1 MNYSKGPEIKI
12 FCKRV
17 CTCTQSTQRTQ
28 CTQCTF
34 VYKHI
39 LVFWHED
46 LHRGL
51 AHVCCKELPPGIRG
65 RFTEIFVDEADSS
78 RTCPTDSF
86 FGAFLF
92 RLVLLSCQIAHKW
105 PQTWSEGFDRFT
117 LQPLWLLVSSL
128 LTHYFSS
135 RPVPCTQHTE
145 CFQRN
150 FGWIPQVSE
159 CPHFVSTFLTEV

>member
-1 MNYSKGPEIKI
+1 MGYRVAPRTATGPTLHIHMACTCMTCATTPPFDLAPDATQYNAMNYSKGPEIKI

-86 FGAFLF
+86 FSAFLF
-92 RLVLLSCQIAHKW
+92 RLVLS
-105 PQTWSEGFDRFT
+105 DR
-117 LQPLWLLVSSL
+117 
-128 LTHYFSS
+128 
-135 RPVPCTQHTE
+135 
-145 CFQRN
+145 
-150 FGWIPQVSE
+150 PQVASDM
-159 CPHFVSTFLTEV
+159 VRRI